1 MPDTESTEGKAML
14 IKAIKQY
21 KFWTLGSLAMVILV
35 VGTTLWQPQ
44 ILTKVLEAVSNNDKE
59 KIMDYGIQLII
70 IAGLACSR
78 ASSTRFLQ
86 LRLPKACQ
94 LICGSRLSVKSK
106 VSLMPISRNLMPA
119 TSLSVWP
126 MTLTKSWTWLWFC
139 FKSCVVSHFYLLVHL
154 F

>member
-21 KFWTLGSLAMVILV
+21 KFWALGSLAMVILV

-70 IAGLACSR
+70 IAGIGLLAGVVNTIFAAKIAQGVS
-78 ASSTRFLQ
+78 AD
-86 LRLPKACQ
+86 LREQTDRK
-94 LICGSRLSVKSK
+94 SV
-106 VSLMPISRNLMPA
+106 V
-119 TSLSVWP
+119 
-126 MTLTKSWTWLWFC
+126 
-139 FKSCVVSHFYLLVHL
+139 
-154 F
+154 